1 MRPTTGCTTS
11 RSRIDH
17 EILSVSVKWYSE
29 NRLNALIFLQP
40 STMQYESEMS
50 ASKQAS
56 YTNNRSPD
64 HMLVLERGLAVIEC
78 FDGQGA
84 LSVTDVAR
92 RTGLSRPAARRCLLT
107 LTTLDYATFDGRL
120 FRLAPRVLK
129 LGFSYLSSTDLPQ
142 IIQPMLEQL
151 SATLSES
158 CSAAVLHE
166 TDVLYVARVETKR
179 IISTNLRVGS
189 RLPAYCNAMGRVLLA
204 SLPEQEARSVLE
216 RTDRVKRT
224 QRTLTEI
231 PDLMAELDRVRDH
244 DYSVVHGELES
255 GLLTIAVP
263 IRDSRGNVVAA
274 INVGEH
280 VERTTPEHLVSEV
293 LPRMRA
299 LQQQVASLLR
309 G

>member
-1 MRPTTGCTTS
+1 MNHKMPT
-11 RSRIDH
+11 
-17 EILSVSVKWYSE
+17 
-29 NRLNALIFLQP
+29 
-40 STMQYESEMS
+40 
-50 ASKQAS
+50 SKQAS
-56 YTNNRSPD
+56 HTTRNSPD
-64 HMLVLERGLAVIEC
+64 HMLVLERGLTVIEC

-92 RTGLSRPAARRCLLT
+92 LTGLSRPAARRCLLT
-107 LTTLDYATFDGRL
+107 LTTLHYATFDGRL

-129 LGFSYLSSTDLPQ
+129 LGFSYLSSADLPQ
-142 IIQPMLEQL
+142 IIQPVLERL

-204 SLPEQEARSVLE
+204 SLSEQEARSVLQ
-216 RTDRVKRT
+216 RSDRVKRT
-224 QRTLTEI
+224 QRTLTKI
-231 PDLMAELDRVRDH
+231 PDLMAELERVRDQ
-244 DYSVVHGELES
+244 DYSVVHGELEP

-263 IRDSRGNVVAA
+263 IRDSRGTVVAA
-274 INVGEH
+274 VNVGEH
-280 VERTTPEHLVSEV
+280 VERTTPERLVSEV

-299 LQQQVASLLR
+299 LQQEVTPLLR